1 MALAARAES
10 PNTPLIREGY
20 LAACQALGL
29 PAGPEYRVGPERRAD
44 VHRVVRGSR
53 DSGRGG

>member
-1 MALAARAES
+1 MAARAES